1 MLKDLL
7 RTDFNNARKS
17 GDIDKRTAIEAV
29 LAAILLK
36 EKAKR
41 QDAYRRRSDGLHN
54 QRIKSSARD
63 I

>member
-29 LAAILLK
+29 LAAICLK
-36 EKAKR
+36 KKAKR

-54 QRIKSSARD
+54 QKN
-63 I
+63 